1 MLFDFVFRH
10 LGFCIVTAFFVGA
23 GILILVDLSR
33 SAIDVDAHAMTV
45 HKGEIVDPQAVRR

>member
-10 LGFCIVTAFFVGA
+10 LGFCTVVAFFVGA

-33 SAIDVDAHAMTV
+33 SAFGGGDLDALTV
-45 HKGEIVDPQAVRR
+45 HKGEIVEADQ

>member
-10 LGFCIVTAFFVGA
+10 LGFCTVVAFFVGA

-33 SAIDVDAHAMTV
+33 SAFGGDFDALTV
-45 HKGEIVDPQAVRR
+45 HKGEIVEVDQ